1 MDRSPDT
8 MGKLAESNGKAA
20 PCLAFT
26 LLTAVRPG
34 EARGMRWTEV
44 DLGDATWLIPPER
57 MKAGRAHRVPLSA
70 AALAILADMQVA
82 RRDGA
87 ELVFEGG
94 KKDQPLSDVAVSKT
108 LRAAAGRRDVTVHGC
123 RSSFRDWCDEVA
135 SVPSEVAEAALAHVN
150 PDKTERAYARS
161 DLFER
166 RRELMAA
173 WTDHCTKVSG
183 QHGSVPQI

>member
-1 MDRSPDT
+1 

-26 LLTAVRPG
+26 ILTAVRPG

-44 DLGDATWLIPPER
+44 ELGDATRLVPPER

-135 SVPSEVAEAALAHVN
+135 SVPTEVAEAALAHVN

-173 WTDHCTKVSG
+173 WADHCTKVSG